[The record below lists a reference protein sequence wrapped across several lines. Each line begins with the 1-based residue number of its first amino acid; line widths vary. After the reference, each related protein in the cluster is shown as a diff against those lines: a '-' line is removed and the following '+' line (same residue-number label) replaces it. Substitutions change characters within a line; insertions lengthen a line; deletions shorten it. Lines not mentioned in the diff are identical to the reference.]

1 MSLKFTTVLIPPIL
15 ALLWVIDLWLNPA
28 RLAEGDRQSGRFRRL
43 VGIARRVGVGMV
55 AFLAVMAVSNLVVT
69 GFAMIPLSSRSGS
82 HPLLM
87 GGRVSTLKP
96 LANRLLETPFP
107 NDWVGFATQMTY
119 QRDGGPSYLM
129 GERRMTGWTHY
140 YLVTLAVKVPLA
152 FWLLVIGRAMM
163 KRRSPR
169 EAREWVLPVF
179 IATFLLL
186 AMFGSKRNYGFRYL
200 LPIATPAIVW
210 TSGRRMGNRCS
221 ETWVAA
227 LGLVGMGYAV
237 GSIHPHEL
245 SYFNEVAGGPIGGR
259 KILSDSNLD
268 WGQGARSLAR
278 LQRSR
283 PEFRDLTLFY
293 FGDTDPSHYGVEG
306 RRIIFDANHEPAGLP
321 SKLTVETKFL
331 AVSVSS
337 MGSVGARRLF
347 PDLERRRADR
357 LHGRPDHRDLPDLGR
372 PPADQNRSRPRVSRS
387 SRLSAV
393 RAIRWTRPAE
403 SIGMA
408 SWTGM
413 FWMTTKYSS
422 PRRILMAKCPSTIR
436 ALSWSKIRGSR
447 SLAVPQIE
455 TSETIDRPA
464 GSTPA

>member
-1 MSLKFTTVLIPPIL
+1 
-15 ALLWVIDLWLNPA
+15 
-28 RLAEGDRQSGRFRRL
+28 
-43 VGIARRVGVGMV
+43 
-55 AFLAVMAVSNLVVT
+55 
-69 GFAMIPLSSRSGS
+69 
-82 HPLLM
+82 
-87 GGRVSTLKP
+87 
-96 LANRLLETPFP
+96 
-107 NDWVGFATQMTY
+107 
-119 QRDGGPSYLM
+119 M

-152 FWLLVIGRAMM
+152 FWLLVIGRAIM

-210 TSGRRMGNRCS
+210 TSGLAEGSRRSR
-221 ETWVAA
+221 WVAA

-293 FGDTDPSHYGVEG
+293 FGDTDPAHYGVEG

-321 SKLTVETKFL
+321 SKLTVETRFL
-331 AVSVSS
+331 AVSASLQW
-337 MGSVGARRLF
+337 GPWGPVGYF
-347 PDLERRRADR
+347 
-357 LHGRPDHRDLPDLGR
+357 
-372 PPADQNRSRPRVSRS
+372 
-387 SRLSAV
+387 
-393 RAIRWTRPAE
+393 
-403 SIGMA
+403 
-408 SWTGM
+408 
-413 FWMTTKYSS
+413 
-422 PRRILMAKCPSTIR
+422 RILNDVAPVAYTDDQTIAIYR
-436 ALSWSKIRGSR
+436 TSD
-447 SLAVPQIE
+447 VP
-455 TSETIDRPA
+455 RPLRT
-464 GSTPA
+464 GLGPG